1 MPNQIITLDKMKDMP
16 IDHIIDL
23 YRQGHI
29 LEGVQRDT
37 NIINIQGCN
46 VTISADR
53 TSAYS
58 GDFIRLTAIVDPP
71 TPGILVTFNAETMRS
86 SRIVNFDIG
95 TPCDASTGTCYVD
108 WDTAYRSSGAL
119 IHVTAI
125 VTGQYNCT
133 SSPIDIRLLT
143 PPPTWG
149 EVIFITIV
157 AVSASLFAT
166 HLFFS
171 KK

>member
-29 LEGVQRDT
+29 LEDVQLDT
-37 NIINIQGCN
+37 NIINLQECN
-46 VTISADR
+46 VTIGTDR

-58 GDFIRLTAIVDPP
+58 GDFIRLTATVDPP
-71 TPGILVTFNAETMRS
+71 APGTLVTFNAETMRS
-86 SRIVNFDIG
+86 SRIINFDIG
-95 TPCDASTGTCYVD
+95 TCDASTGTCYVD

-119 IHVTAI
+119 LHVTA
-125 VTGQYNCT
+125 VVSGPYNCT
-133 SSPIDIRLLT
+133 SNPIDIRLLT

-166 HLFFS
+166 HLLFS
-171 KK
+171 K